1 MPSGQAAES
10 SAPESRTTLSR
21 RVSAY
26 LRASRD
32 RMRSHRDGM
41 AVRTA
46 SHTSKIQLQYP
57 KYLPEYP
64 STLYC
69 LYRTR
74 VKEEPAAWRFSHP

>member
-41 AVRTA
+41 AVRLRRTP
-46 SHTSKIQLQYP
+46 LRYNYP
-57 KYLPEYP
+57 KYLAEYP
-64 STLYC
+64 ST

>member
-1 MPSGQAAES
+1 MPSGHAAES

-41 AVRTA
+41 AVRLRCTPLRY
-46 SHTSKIQLQYP
+46 KYP
-57 KYLPEYP
+57 TRSTFEYP
-64 STLYC
+64 SRIPST
-69 LYRTR
+69 
-74 VKEEPAAWRFSHP
+74 VPE

>member
-41 AVRTA
+41 AVRLRRTP
-46 SHTSKIQLQYP
+46 LRYNYP
-57 KYLPEYP
+57 KYLPRVQLYP
-64 STLYC
+64 STMVPS
-69 LYRTR
+69 T
-74 VKEEPAAWRFSHP
+74 VPE